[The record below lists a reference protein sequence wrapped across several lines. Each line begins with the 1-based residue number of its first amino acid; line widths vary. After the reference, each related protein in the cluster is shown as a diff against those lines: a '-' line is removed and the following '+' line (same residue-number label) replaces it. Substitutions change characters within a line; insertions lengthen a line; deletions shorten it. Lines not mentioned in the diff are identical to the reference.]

1 MEGLIPFL
9 LRAVKK
15 QKPQNAYR
23 CLSEN
28 SIGRSYHLLLAG
40 DSVDGSSHRRTRSD
54 FQPPQ
59 TSAGYSSSGSE
70 INLTQAKNF
79 VVGGAASHPLSAENG
94 LRQRGFTS
102 ATHYQVSA
110 K

>member
-15 QKPQNAYR
+15 QKPQNVYR
-23 CLSEN
+23 SLSEN

-59 TSAGYSSSGSE
+59 TSAGYLSS
-70 INLTQAKNF
+70 
-79 VVGGAASHPLSAENG
+79 ASPPLSAENG
-94 LRQRGFTS
+94 LRQRGFAS
-102 ATHYQVSA
+102 AKHYQVSA